1 MKHTFPIFAV
11 VFVLSACGNRKV
23 AKLET
28 SYKRIEITEDFLRG
42 ESAELPFEIV
52 DTISL
57 EQPENPPLQVVVDIA
72 FAEEFILLVDN
83 KQGLLKFDYDGNII
97 QRIGAMGEGPEEYSM
112 PYAIHLDEK
121 ENTILV
127 ADWQKRLVIS
137 YDLNGDFNS
146 SSQRLPGHPISF
158 YKENDTLLVV
168 QEGYVKSNAAPRQV
182 LLSSIEPLGLELK
195 HRESP
200 LYGYRSDFTIMH
212 TIPRILSR
220 INGSTLFYMPIIQG
234 DIASHSPKDTI
245 FRKEEDQLV
254 PEYLLEF
261 TGFDHTEHLAI
272 NHIVLSDDFAFL
284 HVVHNHH
291 QHLVIVDLLNNRGIG
306 HVGQLFE
313 QEISIENIPRPLGM
327 GDLFY
332 SILRDEESI
341 EEKNPMIVI
350 YQLSTTGYNNN
361 KVLDE

>member
-1 MKHTFPIFAV
+1 MTRTYLTLAV
-11 VFVLSACGNRKV
+11 VFLLSACGNRRV
-23 AKLET
+23 SDLET
-28 SYKRIEITEDFLRG
+28 SYKRVEITRDFLG
-42 ESAELPFEIV
+42 GKSAELQFELV

-57 EQPENPPLQVVVDIA
+57 EQPENPPLQFVVDIA
-72 FAEEFILLVDN
+72 FADEFILLVDN
-83 KQGLLKFDYDGNII
+83 KQGLFKFDYDGNII
-97 QRIGAMGEGPEEYSM
+97 QRIGARGEGPEEYSM

-158 YKENDTLLVV
+158 YRENDTLLVV

-212 TIPRILSR
+212 TIPRILNR

-234 DIASHSPKDTI
+234 DIASHSASDTI
-245 FRKEEDQLV
+245 FRKKEDQLV

-261 TGFDHTEHLAI
+261 TGFDHTEQLSI
-272 NHIVLSDDFAFL
+272 NHMVLSDDYAFL
-284 HVVHNHH
+284 QVGHNRR
-291 QHLVIVDLLNNRGIG
+291 QHLVVVDLVNNRPVAHSRI
-306 HVGQLFE
+306 LFE
-313 QEISIENIPRPLGM
+313 REMSIENIPRPLGD

-332 SILRDEESI
+332 SVLRDEDSM
-341 EEKNPMIVI
+341 EEKNPMIVFYRVDAI
-350 YQLSTTGYNNN
+350 GDNSN
-361 KVLDE
+361 

>member
-1 MKHTFPIFAV
+1 MKYTYLILPV
-11 VFVLSACGNRKV
+11 VFVLSACGNRK
-23 AKLET
+23 AAELET

-42 ESAELPFEIV
+42 GFAELQLELV

-57 EQPENPPLQVVVDIA
+57 EQPENPPLQAVVDIA

-112 PYAIHLDEK
+112 PYGIHLDEK

-168 QEGYVKSNAAPRQV
+168 QETLNGTKEKPRQV
-182 LLSSIEPLGLELK
+182 LMSSIVPKTLK
-195 HRESP
+195 INHWERS
-200 LYGYRSDFTIMH
+200 LYDYQSNYTIIH
-212 TIPRILSR
+212 SIPRVLS
-220 INGSTLFYMPIIQG
+220 NVKGATLFYLPIIRG
-234 DIASHSPKDTI
+234 EIGSHYVSDTI
-245 FRKEEDQLV
+245 FRKKEDQLV

-261 TGFDHTEHLAI
+261 IGFDHTEQLSI
-272 NHIVLSDDFAFL
+272 NHMVLSDDYAFL
-284 HVVHNHH
+284 QVGHNRQ
-291 QHLVIVDLLNNRGIG
+291 QHLVVVDLVNNRQVAHLSI
-306 HVGQLFE
+306 LFE
-313 QEISIENIPRPLGM
+313 REMSIENIPRPLGE

-332 SILRDEESI
+332 SVLRDEDSM
-341 EEKNPMIVI
+341 EEKNPMIVFYRVDAI
-350 YQLSTTGYNNN
+350 GDNSN
-361 KVLDE
+361 